1 MSGETIKVRETKR
14 LAILAHNAVTN
25 VLNELKEEDY
35 PFVHTS
41 MGRVFTED
49 IVSSYYKY
57 IDHFKMAYHYI
68 PS

>member
-25 VLNELKEEDY
+25 VLIELKEEDY
-35 PFVHTS
+35 PFVHSS

-49 IVSSYYKY
+49 IVSSYY
-57 IDHFKMAYHYI
+57 
-68 PS
+68 